1 MENRFGIKDLFLFLL
16 IGALLVIVA
25 LAMWQFDRQFSEIRN
40 IKQQN
45 TELTA
50 DLTRVKTAVAGIAD
64 TLDDIKKRPVVVGPA
79 QGTAGTQQAVAPAAT
94 PTADAFTRLKEAEKQ
109 PGFARGDWL
118 IDNFATK
125 IGKLTPLVSSD
136 VYQTWVEYQVM
147 EGLAVRDPDTLEYVP
162 RLARNWTISED
173 GLTMTFTLRRGVSF
187 SDGAPMTADDV
198 VFTLDWVR
206 NPAVNADRVRSYL
219 TKLTS
224 VKKIDDLTVEFKFSE
239 YYYLNFGTIVD
250 LTIMPKHFYG
260 KFTPDQF
267 NEKTGLLMGTGPY
280 RLENPETWSPGER
293 VVLLRNPR
301 YWGTPPTF
309 NRIVFNEIE
318 GENTEMV
325 RFGNQ
330 ELDLIRCVPAQFEK
344 LRNDP
349 RIMAFSNAVSYD
361 NMYGG
366 YTYVAW
372 NQMLTKDGKETPT
385 PFADKRVRQAMTML
399 LDRERILSE
408 IYLGYGSVASG
419 PFGPKSKQYNPA
431 IKAWPHSPDEA
442 KKLLA
447 EAGYIDR
454 NGDGIVESDKGVPL
468 KFKLTYPSG
477 NESTEKVV
485 LFMKDNFTRGGVV
498 MEPDRVDWPVL
509 VQKLNQ
515 TDFEA
520 VTLGWSST
528 PESDP
533 YQVFHSSQ
541 ITGQGDNRTHYINKE
556 LDKLIEQARGT
567 VKTDDRMKLWQ
578 KVHAILHEDQP
589 YTFLFNRKALRLFN
603 NRIQNIK
610 PAAIGLNFEY
620 LNGDMF
626 PWYVPAA
633 QQKYKD

>member
-16 IGALLVIVA
+16 IGALIVIVI
-25 LAMWQFDRQFSEIRN
+25 LAMWQFDRQHNQILT
-40 IKQQN
+40 IKHQN
-45 TELTA
+45 TDLTA
-50 DLTRVKTAVAGIAD
+50 DVTRVKTAVADIAD
-64 TLDDIKKRPVVVGPA
+64 ALDDIRSRPMIGPVS
-79 QGTAGTQQAVAPAAT
+79 GTATTQQATAAT
-94 PTADAFTRLKEAEKQ
+94 PSMDAFTRLKEAEKL
-109 PGFARGDWL
+109 PDFARGDWL
-118 IDNFATK
+118 VDNFATK
-125 IGKLTPLVSSD
+125 IGKLTPLVASD

-198 VFTLDWVR
+198 VFTFDWVR
-206 NPAVNADRVRSYL
+206 NPAVNADRTRSYL

-224 VKKIDDLTVEFKFSE
+224 VRKIDDLTVEFRFSE
-239 YYYLNFGTIVD
+239 YYYLNFGTVAEM
-250 LTIMPKHFYG
+250 TIMPKHFYG
-260 KFTPDQF
+260 KYTADQF

-293 VVLLRNPR
+293 VVLHRNPR
-301 YWGTPPTF
+301 YWGTPATF

-325 RFGNQ
+325 RYGNQ
-330 ELDLIRCVPAQFEK
+330 ELDLIRCLPIMYDK
-344 LRNDP
+344 LTKDP
-349 RIMAFSNAVSYD
+349 RIMSFSNAVSYD

-372 NQMLTKDGKETPT
+372 NQVKILDGKESPSA
-385 PFADKRVRQAMTML
+385 FADTRVRKAMTL
-399 LDRERILSE
+399 LIDRERILSE
-408 IYLGYGSVASG
+408 TFLGYGTVASG
-419 PFGPKSKQYNPA
+419 PFSPRGKQHNVAVQPWPYN
-431 IKAWPHSPDEA
+431 PDEA
-442 KKLLA
+442 RKLLA
-447 EAGYIDR
+447 EAGFRDR
-454 NGDGIVESDKGVPL
+454 NGDGIVESEAGVPL

-485 LFMKDNFTRGGVV
+485 LFIKDNLTRGGVS

-515 TDFEA
+515 SNFEA
-520 VTLGWSST
+520 VTLGWSSV

-533 YQVFHSSQ
+533 YQIFHSSQ
-541 ITGQGDNRTHYINKE
+541 ISGQGDNRTHYINKE

-567 VKTDDRMKLWQ
+567 VNNDERMKIWQ

-603 NRIQNIK
+603 KRIQNIK
-610 PAAIGLNFEY
+610 PAASGLNFEY
-620 LNGDMF
+620 LNGGMI
-626 PWYVPAA
+626 PWYVPTA
-633 QQKYKD
+633 QQRYKD